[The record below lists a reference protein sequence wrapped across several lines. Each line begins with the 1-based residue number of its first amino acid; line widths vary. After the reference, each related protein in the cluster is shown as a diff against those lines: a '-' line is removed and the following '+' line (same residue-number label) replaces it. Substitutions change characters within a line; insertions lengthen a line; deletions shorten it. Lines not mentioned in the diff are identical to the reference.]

1 MAAPWLTVLKVVPWV
16 EVIRK
21 APEIAEGARKFW
33 HAVSGKQ
40 NHHEPPVYD
49 VPYSELPSD
58 DDKEARIQSLEVRIA
73 QLQTQ
78 MVESSKLLKTLADQ
92 NEQLV
97 AKLEDGRRRVARLSR
112 IVMVLVIAMLAVSA
126 WIWHLPPMAA

>member
-1 MAAPWLTVLKVVPWV
+1 MAAPWLTVLKVVPWI

-21 APEIAEGARKFW
+21 APEIAEGTMRFW
-33 HAVSGKQ
+33 QAVSGKQ
-40 NHHEPPVYD
+40 QPQPQMYD
-49 VPYSELPSD
+49 VPYSELGSD
-58 DDKEARIQSLEVRIA
+58 DDKEARIQSLEMRIA

-78 MVESSKLLKTLADQ
+78 MVESSKLLNTLADQ

-112 IVMVLVIAMLAVSA
+112 IVVVLVIAMLGVAA
-126 WIWHLPPMAA
+126 WVWHLPSSVA